1 MTHSC
6 GIPGRPRDAWVDDAR
21 ARIAATLGAGLAVK
35 LDDIIRTALES
46 RLGPEFDV
54 ASLRGRLSR
63 LEPRLGDPFT
73 TYCLDGKPILQTLP
87 GDDEID
93 WQSPSSFIT
102 VGLKYRFVP
111 LDAQVVHRGS

>member
-1 MTHSC
+1 MTNHYDTL
-6 GIPGRPRDAWVDDAR
+6 GVPRDAWVDEAR
-21 ARIAATLGAGLAVK
+21 AQIAKSMERQLAAK
-35 LDDIIRTALES
+35 LDDAIRTALER
-46 RLGPEFDV
+46 RLGQDFDV

-63 LEPRLGDPFT
+63 IEPRLGDPFT

-102 VGLKYRFVP
+102 VGFKYRFMP
-111 LDAQVVHRGS
+111 